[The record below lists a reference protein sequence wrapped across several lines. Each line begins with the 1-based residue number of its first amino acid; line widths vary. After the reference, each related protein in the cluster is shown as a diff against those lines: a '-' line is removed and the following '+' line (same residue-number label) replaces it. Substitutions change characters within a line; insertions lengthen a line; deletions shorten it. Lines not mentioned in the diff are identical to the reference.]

1 MAFRENLSLFYS
13 AGGNLGGFLQLSPQ
27 LVAGGIRGIWYAV
40 RVDGSASTVNK
51 VLLNEAGVVS
61 GLFSFPRSI
70 AVMRS

>member
-1 MAFRENLSLFYS
+1 MALLM
-13 AGGNLGGFLQLSPQ
+13 
-27 LVAGGIRGIWYAV
+27 GIWAAFAIV
-40 RVDGSASTVNK
+40 TITDDRRKPADAFMLSVLMVVHQRAIQ